1 MHYYSV
7 FKDQPFWG
15 ERKLYS
21 LNPDRVNGYVRI
33 LRRSFH
39 RLRHEGRPKNNLRLL
54 IVEVKP
60 PTEGKSLPAISAD
73 PFLSRQGIRTTQSL
87 AILAAS
93 FVVLFR
99 PG

>member
-33 LRRSFH
+33 LRRNFH
-39 RLRHEGRPKNNLRLL
+39 RLRHEAPPKNNLRIL

-60 PTEGKSLPAISAD
+60 PTAGKSLPAISAD
-73 PFLSRQGIRTTQSL
+73 ACLIRQGIRTTQSL

-93 FVVLFR
+93 FGGLFR
-99 PG
+99 SG